1 MKRLI
6 VFGDPGIRQDGIIEH
21 DGEEKVCF
29 QVTRNGDYHGPKDVQ
44 LWCIIGTEDERE
56 DFDTRNYVPH
66 FLDVER
72 IDADDVDVIKAT
84 GDLAV

>member
-6 VFGDPGIRQDGIIEH
+6 VNGDPGIRQDATITH

-29 QVTRNGDYHGPKDVQ
+29 QVTRNGDYHGPDRVQ
-44 LWCIIGTEDERE
+44 LWCIVGTEDERE
-56 DFDTRNYVPH
+56 DFDRRNFIPH
-66 FLDVER
+66 FLEVDRLE
-72 IDADDVDVIKAT
+72 AEDVDVIKGK